1 MINPFIINMKS
12 LSQPIKD
19 CVIGAGE
26 VNGRHIVVMF
36 TQELAE
42 RFTEY
47 TKVYLS
53 WKHKNVRNLEG
64 YNVFTQVGDPAD
76 FDVCG
81 NPPTWEIHLPQ
92 AMLEPGDVVAR
103 IEIVD
108 EQSIDA
114 SVNFMIKIL
123 DAPSNHDD
131 FLETDTY
138 SSFQRAV
145 LNMNNLTEKY
155 QEVVNHQYIL
165 LDIQDRRIDE
175 LEAHWAYHDL
185 LLEEL
190 SNDIEDLREG
200 LAQNEADI
208 IAIQESLHQHE
219 EKCNEV
225 TEETKET
232 ADKALAKVEEL
243 EALFPVWDI
252 LSLEV

>member
-19 CVIGAGE
+19 CVVGAGE
-26 VNGRHIVVMF
+26 VNGRHIVVIF

-53 WKHKNVRNLEG
+53 WKHKNVRNLCG
-64 YNVFTQVGDPAD
+64 YDVFSKVDDPSKH
-76 FDVCG
+76 DVCG
-81 NPPTWEIHLPQ
+81 NPPTWEFHLPQ
-92 AMLEPGDVVAR
+92 AMLEPGDVVSR

-114 SVNFMIKIL
+114 SVNFLIKIL

-145 LNMNNLTEKY
+145 LNMNNLSEKY
-155 QEVVNHQYIL
+155 QEVVNQIG
-165 LDIQDRRIDE
+165 R
-175 LEAHWAYHDL
+175 AH
-185 LLEEL
+185 
-190 SNDIEDLREG
+190 
-200 LAQNEADI
+200 
-208 IAIQESLHQHE
+208 
-219 EKCNEV
+219 V
-225 TEETKET
+225 
-232 ADKALAKVEEL
+232 
-243 EALFPVWDI
+243 
-252 LSLEV
+252 